1 MVITRTGIK
10 FLMYICLLCILVFP
24 GWRMQGEVKQS
35 VFGKMPDGT
44 QIYIF
49 TLQQGPVK
57 ARVMTYGA
65 RLVSLEVPD
74 RNGRVADVV
83 LGYDS
88 LQPYTTDPKTYFGA
102 IVGRYA
108 NRIANG
114 TF

>member
-49 TLQQGPVK
+49 TLQQGAVK

-65 RLVSLEVPD
+65 RLVSLEGTLYHLPKIEGD
-74 RNGRVADVV
+74 NSLHGGAQGFDKRVWAA
-83 LGYDS
+83 
-88 LQPYTTDPKTYFGA
+88 K
-102 IVGRYA
+102 
-108 NRIANG
+108 
-114 TF
+114 